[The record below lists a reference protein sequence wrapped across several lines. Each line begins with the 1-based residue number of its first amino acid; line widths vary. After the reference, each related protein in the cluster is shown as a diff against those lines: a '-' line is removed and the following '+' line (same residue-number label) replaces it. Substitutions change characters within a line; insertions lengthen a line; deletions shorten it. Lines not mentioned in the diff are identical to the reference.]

1 MSNKHVDNV
10 MSHFLCFHNTLD
22 TSYYKQK
29 CLLEWMPKT
38 RLLEKC
44 HQKRLKL
51 YLGGKKKS
59 KFVNKRWSQNFPV
72 QGILQVLIIFS
83 WHSQVKR
90 TTIVLYIK

>member
-1 MSNKHVDNV
+1 MDAKDKI
-10 MSHFLCFHNTLD
+10 TR
-22 TSYYKQK
+22 K
-29 CLLEWMPKT
+29 MPSKKT
-38 RLLEKC
+38 KTIF
-44 HQKRLKL
+44 
-51 YLGGKKKS
+51 GGKKKKS